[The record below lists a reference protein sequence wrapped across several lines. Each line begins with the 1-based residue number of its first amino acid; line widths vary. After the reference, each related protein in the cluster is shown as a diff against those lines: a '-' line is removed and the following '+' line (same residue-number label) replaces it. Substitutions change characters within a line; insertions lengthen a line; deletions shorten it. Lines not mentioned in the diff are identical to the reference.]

1 MPFFLHALRDRDL
14 LNCFFIKL
22 FMLFFFLRLFAA
34 GGGGCLFFFI
44 CYDQSIDG
52 FAFFGQKDLYGRL
65 DLMVVMAFLLAHPS

>member
-1 MPFFLHALRDRDL
+1 MVVA
-14 LNCFFIKL
+14 
-22 FMLFFFLRLFAA
+22 FFF
-34 GGGGCLFFFI
+34 FFFI